1 MINIFVGYDTK
12 EKMAF
17 NVLSYSILKNS
28 SQPIAITPIYLENIK
43 DTFVRERNSL
53 SSTEFSFSRFII
65 PHLMNY
71 QGWALFM
78 DCDMLMQADIA
89 ELWRLRDD
97 KYAVQVCKHDYIPKS
112 QTKFLGQTQTVY
124 PKKNWSSFML
134 MNCKKCTTLTP
145 DYVNKASGLEL
156 HQYKWLE
163 SEDLIGDLPLEW
175 NWLADEYEYKTGVKN
190 IHYTEGGPWFSDYNR
205 CDYSQEWWEYAAETT
220 ATGLKKNEDGGIVSV
235 TEDTPR

>member
-1 MINIFVGYDTK
+1 MINIFVGYDSK
-12 EKMAF
+12 EKAAF
-17 NVLSYSILKNS
+17 STLAYSILKNS
-28 SQPIAITPIYLENIK
+28 SKPVAITPIYLENIK
-43 DTFVRERNSL
+43 DDFVRERNNL

-78 DCDMLMQADIA
+78 DCDMLMKADIN

-97 KYAVQVCKHDYIPKS
+97 SKAIQVCKHNYVPKHNK
-112 QTKFLGQTQTVY
+112 KFLGHTQTAY

-156 HQYKWLE
+156 HQFKWLE
-163 SEDLIGDLPLEW
+163 TEELIGGLPLEW
-175 NWLADEYEYKTGVKN
+175 NWLVGEYEYKEDVKN
-190 IHYTEGGPWFSDYNR
+190 VHFTEGGPWFADYNKV
-205 CDYSQEWWEYAAETT
+205 DYADEWLEYY
-220 ATGLKKNEDGGIVSV
+220 NEQQI
-235 TEDTPR
+235 

>member
-1 MINIFVGYDTK
+1 MINIFVGYDSK
-12 EKMAF
+12 EKAAF
-17 NVLSYSILKNS
+17 STLAYSILKNS
-28 SQPIAITPIYLENIK
+28 SKPVAITPIYLENIK
-43 DTFVRERNSL
+43 DDFVRERNNL

-78 DCDMLMQADIA
+78 DCDMLMKADIN

-97 KYAVQVCKHDYIPKS
+97 SKAIQVCKHNYVPKHNK
-112 QTKFLGQTQTVY
+112 KFLGHTQTAY

-156 HQYKWLE
+156 HQFKWLE
-163 SEDLIGDLPLEW
+163 GDHLIGDLPLEW
-175 NWLADEYEYKTGVKN
+175 NWLAGEYEHKEDIKN
-190 IHYTEGGPWFSDYNR
+190 VHFTEGGPWFKEYKE
-205 CDYSQEWWEYAAETT
+205 CDYSQNWFKYY
-220 ATGLKKNEDGGIVSV
+220 N
-235 TEDTPR
+235 DTRV